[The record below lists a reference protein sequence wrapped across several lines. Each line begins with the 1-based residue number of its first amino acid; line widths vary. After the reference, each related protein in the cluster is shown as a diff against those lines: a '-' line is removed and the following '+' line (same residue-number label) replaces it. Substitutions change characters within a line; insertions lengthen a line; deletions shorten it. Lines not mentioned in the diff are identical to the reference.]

1 MTLYYVNCLDSKH
14 ILMIKYQH
22 QEMNSRLL
30 LTTVLLL
37 AVSLSALLT
46 LPTIDQIYAVK
57 RIYDAPLS
65 GENEVPPTPSTA
77 TGLAEF
83 TRPVN
88 DTIKYRINIT
98 GIADATGAH
107 IHSGQAGENGEVV
120 ADLLTSMKVK
130 DVSYGMTIR
139 GNISDSSLKGP
150 MEGKTLE
157 DLVTAMDSG
166 QTYVNIHTAQHP
178 DGEIRGQIINTE
190 KSAASANSTAG

>member
-1 MTLYYVNCLDSKH
+1 MD
-14 ILMIKYQH
+14 
-22 QEMNSRLL
+22 SRLL
-30 LTTVLLL
+30 LTTILAL

-46 LPTIDQIYAVK
+46 LPTVDQIYAVK

-65 GENEVPPTPSTA
+65 GENEVPPVQSSA

-83 TRPVN
+83 TPPVN

-98 GIADATGAH
+98 GIFNATGAH
-107 IHSGQAGENGEVV
+107 IHTGQAGENGEVI
-120 ADLLTSMKVK
+120 ADLLTSMKVN

-139 GNISDSSLKGP
+139 GNLSDSSLKGP

-157 DLVTAMDSG
+157 DLVAAMDSG
-166 QTYVNIHTAQHP
+166 ETYVNVHTAEHP

-190 KSAASANSTAG
+190 KAESTNSTTLTE

>member
-1 MTLYYVNCLDSKH
+1 
-14 ILMIKYQH
+14 
-22 QEMNSRLL
+22 MNSRLL
-30 LTTVLLL
+30 LTTILIL

-46 LPTIDQIYAVK
+46 LSTVDQIYAVK

-65 GENEVPPTPSTA
+65 GENEVPPVQSSA

-83 TRPVN
+83 TPPVN
-88 DTIKYRINIT
+88 DSIKYRINIT
-98 GIADATGAH
+98 GISGATGAH

-120 ADLLTSMKVK
+120 ADLLTSMKVN

-139 GNISDSSLKGP
+139 GNLSDSSLKGP

-157 DLVTAMDSG
+157 DLVAAMDSG
-166 QTYVNIHTAQHP
+166 ETYVNIHTTQHP

-190 KSAASANSTAG
+190 KAKSTEQVESANSTSLTE

>member
-1 MTLYYVNCLDSKH
+1 
-14 ILMIKYQH
+14 
-22 QEMNSRLL
+22 
-30 LTTVLLL
+30 
-37 AVSLSALLT
+37 
-46 LPTIDQIYAVK
+46 
-57 RIYDAPLS
+57 
-65 GENEVPPTPSTA
+65 
-77 TGLAEF
+77 
-83 TRPVN
+83 
-88 DTIKYRINIT
+88 
-98 GIADATGAH
+98 
-107 IHSGQAGENGEVV
+107 
-120 ADLLTSMKVK
+120 MKVN